1 VNAANGTDTAVW
13 CDRCGEPLPGVDLPG
28 ADLPGT
34 AAHAACAA
42 ARELE
47 PPRFCPRCRRRM
59 KVQVLPKGWSATC
72 VEHGTT
78 SSS

>member
-1 VNAANGTDTAVW
+1 MNAPDGTDTAVW
-13 CDRCGEPLPGVDLPG
+13 CDRCGEPLT
-28 ADLPGT
+28 T
-34 AAHAACAA
+34 AAPPGPAPHAACAA

-78 SSS
+78 SS